1 MVEAFWIEESQ
12 KLTKQFTFKDFSE
25 AIAFT
30 TRVAL
35 LSEKYDHHPEI
46 FISWN
51 KVKIYLCTH
60 DNGNQ
65 ITEKDHALAQKIDQ
79 LL

>member
-1 MVEAFWIEESQ
+1 MVGNIWIEESQ
-12 KLTKQFTFKDFSE
+12 KLTKEFTFKDFSE

-35 LSEKYDHHPEI
+35 LSEKTDHHPEI

-51 KVKIYLCTH
+51 KVKLYLCTH
-60 DNGNQ
+60 DKGNL
-65 ITEKDHALAQKIDQ
+65 ITEKDYELARKIDA
-79 LL
+79 L